1 MNKKLLSKM
10 LRGDV
15 AIPYSE
21 SMVDAIDQACRS
33 YENGD
38 IYVLMDEMLECFLI
52 GKVSP
57 SFKAHMEK
65 ILEMVSIPTN
75 VVQRIA
81 QYRCYTMVMEEEDEL
96 KKSIL
101 ATIFMNY
108 ILAVRGCYNKLPYA
122 EIMVQLYDYHIS
134 NYIEKNDKI
143 ETDGEISIIEVI
155 ASADNVVENLT
166 DEENVDKQLKSIA
179 KQASLYRYKR
189 IIEGIEIK
197 SIEDPFLRVYKGL
210 SDLIDSMDYLFYNVD
225 VIDMINSLLTTEEQS
240 KRKKLGSII
249 SKISENVDE
258 EWEYYTSSSIM
269 IRLIDGDKSFFM
281 TGLRNQSFSIKEFAI
296 YLYFELLI
304 ERIIQKESM

>member
-52 GKVSP
+52 GKVSQ
-57 SFKAHMEK
+57 SFKTHMEK
-65 ILEMVSIPTN
+65 ILEMDSIPTN

-108 ILAVRGCYNKLPYA
+108 ILAVRGCFDKLPHA
-122 EIMVQLYDYHIS
+122 EIMIQLYDYHIS

-143 ETDGEISIIEVI
+143 ETDGEISIIEMI
-155 ASADNVVENLT
+155 ASADSVVEILT

-189 IIEGIEIK
+189 IIEETEIK
-197 SIEDPFLRVYKGL
+197 SIGDPFLRVYKGL
-210 SDLIDSMDYLFYNVD
+210 SDLIDKMDYLFYNVD
-225 VIDMINSLLTTEEQS
+225 VIDVINSLLTAEEQS
-240 KRKKLGSII
+240 KRKKLDSII
-249 SKISENVDE
+249 SKISENVNE
-258 EWEYYTSSSIM
+258 ELESYTSSSIM
-269 IRLIDGDKSFFM
+269 IRLIDGEKSLSM
-281 TGLRNQSFSIKEFAI
+281 NGLRNQSFSIKEFAI
-296 YLYFELLI
+296 YLYFELLL
-304 ERIIQKESM
+304 ERIIQKESE

>member
-52 GKVSP
+52 GKVSQ
-57 SFKAHMEK
+57 SFKTHMEK
-65 ILEMVSIPTN
+65 ILEMDSIPTN

-108 ILAVRGCYNKLPYA
+108 ILAVRGCFNKLPHA
-122 EIMVQLYDYHIS
+122 EIMIQLYDYHIS

-143 ETDGEISIIEVI
+143 ETDGKISIIEMI
-155 ASADNVVENLT
+155 ASADSVVEILT
-166 DEENVDKQLKSIA
+166 DEEDVDKQLKSIA

-189 IIEGIEIK
+189 IIEETEIK
-197 SIEDPFLRVYKGL
+197 SIGDPFLRVYKGL
-210 SDLIDSMDYLFYNVD
+210 SDLMDNMDYLFYNVD
-225 VIDMINSLLTTEEQS
+225 VIDMINSLLTAEEQG
-240 KRKKLGSII
+240 KRKKLDSII
-249 SKISENVDE
+249 SKISENVNE
-258 EWEYYTSSSIM
+258 ELEYYTSSSIM
-269 IRLIDGDKSFFM
+269 IRLIDGDKSLFM
-281 TGLRNQSFSIKEFAI
+281 KGLRNQSFSIKEFAI
-296 YLYFELLI
+296 YLYFELLL
-304 ERIIQKESM
+304 ERIIQKESE

>member
-52 GKVSP
+52 GKVSQ
-57 SFKAHMEK
+57 SFKKHMEK
-65 ILEMVSIPTN
+65 ILEMDSIPTN

-108 ILAVRGCYNKLPYA
+108 ILAVRGCFNKLPHA
-122 EIMVQLYDYHIS
+122 EIMIQLYDYHIS

-143 ETDGEISIIEVI
+143 ETDGEISIIEMI
-155 ASADNVVENLT
+155 ASADSVVEILT

-189 IIEGIEIK
+189 IIEETEIK
-197 SIEDPFLRVYKGL
+197 SIGDPFLRVYKGL
-210 SDLIDSMDYLFYNVD
+210 SDLIGNMDYLFYNVD

-240 KRKKLGSII
+240 KRKKLDSII
-249 SKISENVDE
+249 SKISEKVNE
-258 EWEYYTSSSIM
+258 ELEYYTSSSIM
-269 IRLIDGDKSFFM
+269 IRLIDGDKSLFM
-281 TGLRNQSFSIKEFAI
+281 KGLRNQSFSIKEFAI
-296 YLYFELLI
+296 YLYFELLL
-304 ERIIQKESM
+304 ERIIQKESE

>member
-1 MNKKLLSKM
+1 M

-52 GKVSP
+52 GKVSQ
-57 SFKAHMEK
+57 SFKKHMEK
-65 ILEMVSIPTN
+65 ILEMDSIPTN
-75 VVQRIA
+75 VVQRVA

-96 KKSIL
+96 KKTIL

-108 ILAVRGCYNKLPYA
+108 ILAVRGCFNKLPHA
-122 EIMVQLYDYHIS
+122 EIMIQLYDYHIS

-143 ETDGEISIIEVI
+143 ETDGEISIIEMI
-155 ASADNVVENLT
+155 ASADSVVEILT

-189 IIEGIEIK
+189 IIEEAKIK
-197 SIEDPFLRVYKGL
+197 SIGDPFLRVYKGL
-210 SDLIDSMDYLFYNVD
+210 SDLIDNMDYLFYNVD
-225 VIDMINSLLTTEEQS
+225 VIDVINSLLTAEEQS
-240 KRKKLGSII
+240 KRKKLDSII
-249 SKISENVDE
+249 SKISENVNE
-258 EWEYYTSSSIM
+258 ELEYYTSSSIM
-269 IRLIDGDKSFFM
+269 IRLIDGDKSLFM
-281 TGLRNQSFSIKEFAI
+281 KGLRNQSFSIKEFAI
-296 YLYFELLI
+296 YLYFELLL
-304 ERIIQKESM
+304 ERIIQKESE

>member
-52 GKVSP
+52 GKVSQ
-57 SFKAHMEK
+57 SFKKHMEK
-65 ILEMVSIPTN
+65 ILEMDSIPTN

-108 ILAVRGCYNKLPYA
+108 ILAVRGCFNKLTHA
-122 EIMVQLYDYHIS
+122 EIMIQLYDYHIS

-143 ETDGEISIIEVI
+143 ETDGEISIIEMI
-155 ASADNVVENLT
+155 ASADSVVEILT

-189 IIEGIEIK
+189 IIEETEIK
-197 SIEDPFLRVYKGL
+197 SIGDPFLRVYKGL
-210 SDLIDSMDYLFYNVD
+210 SDLIGNMDYLFYNVD

-240 KRKKLGSII
+240 KRKKLDSII
-249 SKISENVDE
+249 SKISEKVNE
-258 EWEYYTSSSIM
+258 ELEYYTSSSIM
-269 IRLIDGDKSFFM
+269 IRLIDGDKSLFM
-281 TGLRNQSFSIKEFAI
+281 KGLRNQSFSIKEFAI
-296 YLYFELLI
+296 YLYFELLL
-304 ERIIQKESM
+304 ERIIQKESE

>member
-143 ETDGEISIIEVI
+143 ETDEEISIIEVI
-155 ASADNVVENLT
+155 ASADSVVENLT

-225 VIDMINSLLTTEEQS
+225 VIDMINSLLTAEEQS

-258 EWEYYTSSSIM
+258 EWEYYTSSSII
-269 IRLIDGDKSFFM
+269 IRLIDGDASFFM
-281 TGLRNQSFSIKEFAI
+281 TGLKNQSFSIKEFAI
-296 YLYFELLI
+296 YLYFELLL
-304 ERIIQKESM
+304 ERIIQKESV

>member
-143 ETDGEISIIEVI
+143 ETDEEISIIEVI
-155 ASADNVVENLT
+155 ASADSVVENLT

-225 VIDMINSLLTTEEQS
+225 VIDMINSLLTAEEQS
-240 KRKKLGSII
+240 KRKKLGLII

-258 EWEYYTSSSIM
+258 EWEYYTSSSII
-269 IRLIDGDKSFFM
+269 IRLIDGDASFFM
-281 TGLRNQSFSIKEFAI
+281 TGLKNQSFSIKEFAI
-296 YLYFELLI
+296 YLYFELLL
-304 ERIIQKESM
+304 ERIIQKESV